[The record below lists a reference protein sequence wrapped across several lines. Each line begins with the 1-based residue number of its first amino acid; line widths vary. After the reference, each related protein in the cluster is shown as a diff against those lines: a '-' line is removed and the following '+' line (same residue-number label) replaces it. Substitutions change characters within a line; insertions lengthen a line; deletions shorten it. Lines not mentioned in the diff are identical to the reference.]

1 MKKGVCI
8 GVLIVI
14 ISVLVIGLI
23 TFFAVPRLILV
34 EGDVKVVLDGEY
46 KEPGY
51 IARSLWF
58 DISDKVVVTNN
69 IDNTKVGDYEVEY
82 KLNKK
87 SIKRHVK
94 VIETV
99 EPEIT
104 LTGEDKVYVCPDS
117 KYNEEG
123 YTASDNYDGD
133 ITDKIIKEEKEDA
146 IIYSVTD
153 SSGNN
158 KSVERKLVYED
169 VTDPVIELKG
179 GSTITLTVG
188 SSYSEPGYTATD
200 NCLGDIT
207 ERVEVSGTVNTS
219 KSGTYNVTYKVS
231 DGIHETVVTRKV
243 SVVSGVATLGT
254 ENSPGVIYLTFDDG
268 PSSTYTR
275 IILDTLK
282 KYNVK
287 ATFFVVPKNSS
298 LFSLIKEEYDSGHS
312 IAIHSITHTY
322 SIVYASDS
330 NFQNDVIKTNET
342 IKNITGSYT
351 HLYRFP
357 GGSSNTVSKSYSRG
371 IVTRM
376 ASWLHENGYHYFDW
390 NISSG
395 DAAGGSP
402 TSTQIANNVIN
413 SLSKSRANV
422 VLMHDTHDY
431 TAYAVEKII
440 VYGIQNGYTF
450 APITMNTREVH
461 HSIAN

>member
-8 GVLIVI
+8 KILAVIFFIIVI
-14 ISVLVIGLI
+14 GVI
-23 TFFAVPRLILV
+23 TFFAVPRLTLIDS
-34 EGDVKVVLDGEY
+34 DVKVLLEEDY

-51 IARSLWF
+51 KAKSLWF
-58 DISDKVVVTNN
+58 DISNKVVVTN
-69 IDNTKVGDYEVEY
+69 IDNTKVGNYEVEY
-82 KLNKK
+82 KLNNKT
-87 SIKRHVK
+87 IKRNVK

-99 EPEIT
+99 EPEIKLEGDET
-104 LTGEDKVYVCPDS
+104 SYVCPGG
-117 KYNEEG
+117 KYEEAG

-133 ITDKIIKEEKEDA
+133 LTEKVTKEEKEDM
-146 IIYSVTD
+146 IIYTVSD
-153 SSGNN
+153 SSENT

-179 GSTITLTVG
+179 GNTLTLKLG
-188 SSYSEPGYTATD
+188 SSYSDPGYTASD

-207 ERVEVSGTVNTS
+207 DRVEVSGSVNTN
-219 KSGTYNVTYKVS
+219 KAGTYKITYKVS
-231 DGIHETVVTRKV
+231 DGVHEV
-243 SVVSGVATLGT
+243 SVVRSISIVSGVATLGT

-268 PSSTYTR
+268 PSSKYTR

-287 ATFFVVPKNSS
+287 ATFFVVPKDSS
-298 LFSLIKEEYDSGHS
+298 LYYLIKEEYNSGHS
-312 IAIHSITHTY
+312 IAIHSSSHTY

-330 NFQNDVIKTNET
+330 NFQNDVLKTNET
-342 IKNITGSYT
+342 IKSLTGSYT

-357 GGSSNTVSKSYSRG
+357 GGSSNTVSKNYSKG

-413 SLSKSRANV
+413 ALSKSRANV

-431 TAYAVEKII
+431 TAYAVERII
-440 VYGIQNGYTF
+440 TYGIENGYTF
-450 APITMNTREVH
+450 APITMNTKEVH